1 MRAEEALSL
10 PLMNRSG
17 KSGGSKPRR
26 WPGVPSTSISRS
38 KRCSFCNFFENGT
51 NPARMEAY
59 VTTLCG
65 EIKRRADSPL
75 AQRRPFGAVY
85 LGGGIPTDMTA
96 DQRERV
102 LEALRRLP
110 RCRGDPGGAP
120 QRL

>member
-1 MRAEEALSL
+1 M

-26 WPGVPSTSISRS
+26 RPGVPSTSISRS
-38 KRCSFCNFFENGT
+38 KRCSCCNFFENGT

-65 EIKRRADSPL
+65 EIKRRADTPL

-85 LGGGIPTDMTA
+85 LGGRHPDRHDGRSTGTGARGNAPLAPM
-96 DQRERV
+96 
-102 LEALRRLP
+102 P
-110 RCRGDPGGAP
+110 R
-120 QRL
+120 